1 MEGKDLTKG
10 KLLKNM
16 TILLIP
22 LILTNLLNSIYNIV
36 DGIWIGN
43 LIGESGVSAITNCYP
58 LTLIVTSIS
67 TGLAIATSVLV
78 SQYYGAKEEEK
89 LKSVMGVSYITTFIV
104 GIITAMLMILTSTLW
119 LKLLNTPKEI
129 FDITKQYLII
139 YLIGFIFNYLLT
151 VIMEALRAIGNSK
164 VPLIFV
170 GISTTINLVLDPILI
185 KMGLGV
191 AGAGI
196 ATVIAMLIG
205 TVIAVVYVNTK
216 SKLLKVDFKYL
227 KLNKEYIKQFL
238 KTGLP
243 VIVEEWFI
251 AGVILLE
258 VNISNATGVIGSAS
272 YGVVS
277 KLEQVIMV
285 IGASF
290 KTMATVTVGQFIGDK
305 KIKESINVMKQGL
318 KLVLVPTFLIILVV
332 FVFPR
337 QFCQIFVSSEDV
349 ISMAIMYL
357 SVVGISHI
365 LLPTRQL
372 LHGFIV
378 GTGHTKFVLF
388 SATLA
393 SVVEVTTILI
403 LRRTDLENLVV
414 LGIGILLWVLTEMIL
429 NAIYFFSNKWQQEVI
444 EK

>member
-1 MEGKDLTKG
+1 
-10 KLLKNM
+10 
-16 TILLIP
+16 
-22 LILTNLLNSIYNIV
+22 
-36 DGIWIGN
+36 
-43 LIGESGVSAITNCYP
+43 
-58 LTLIVTSIS
+58 
-67 TGLAIATSVLV
+67 
-78 SQYYGAKEEEK
+78 
-89 LKSVMGVSYITTFIV
+89 
-104 GIITAMLMILTSTLW
+104 
-119 LKLLNTPKEI
+119 
-129 FDITKQYLII
+129 
-139 YLIGFIFNYLLT
+139 
-151 VIMEALRAIGNSK
+151 
-164 VPLIFV
+164 
-170 GISTTINLVLDPILI
+170 
-185 KMGLGV
+185 
-191 AGAGI
+191 
-196 ATVIAMLIG
+196 
-205 TVIAVVYVNTK
+205 
-216 SKLLKVDFKYL
+216 
-227 KLNKEYIKQFL
+227 
-238 KTGLP
+238 
-243 VIVEEWFI
+243 
-251 AGVILLE
+251 
-258 VNISNATGVIGSAS
+258 
-272 YGVVS
+272 
-277 KLEQVIMV
+277 MV

-318 KLVLVPTFLIILVV
+318 KLVLVPTVLIILVV

-403 LRRTDLENLVV
+403 LRKTDLENLVV
-414 LGIGILLWVLTEMIL
+414 LGIGILLWVLAEMIL

>member
-22 LILTNLLNSIYNIV
+22 LVLTNLLNSIYNIV

-43 LIGESGVSAITNCYP
+43 LIGENGVSAITNCYP

-78 SQYYGAKEEEK
+78 SQYYGAKENEK
-89 LKSVMGVSYITTFIV
+89 LKSVMGVSYITTMIV
-104 GIITAMLMILTSTLW
+104 GIITALIMITTSTLW
-119 LKLLNTPKEI
+119 LKLLNTPEEI
-129 FDITKQYLII
+129 FDMTRQYLII
-139 YLIGFIFNYLLT
+139 YLIGFIFNFILT

-164 VPLIFV
+164 VPLVFV
-170 GISTTINLVLDPILI
+170 GISTIINLIFDPILI
-185 KMGLGV
+185 KLGLGV
-191 AGAGI
+191 GGAAI
-196 ATVIAMLIG
+196 ATLIAMLIG
-205 TVIAVVYVNTK
+205 TIIAIVYVNTK
-216 SKLLKVDFKYL
+216 SKLLRIDFKYL
-227 KLNKEYIKQFL
+227 KFNKEYIKQFL
-238 KTGLP
+238 KTGIP

-251 AGVILLE
+251 AGVISLE

-290 KTMATVTVGQFIGDK
+290 KTMATVTVGQFIGNK
-305 KIKESINVMKQGL
+305 QVKESIKVMKQGL
-318 KLVLVPTFLIILVV
+318 KLVLVPTILIILVV

-337 QFCQIFVSSEDV
+337 QFCKIFVSSEDV
-349 ISMAIMYL
+349 ISMAITYL

-393 SVVEVTTILI
+393 SIVEVATILI
-403 LRRTDLENLVV
+403 LRNTNLENLVV

-429 NAIYFFSNKWQQEVI
+429 NAIYYFSKKWQVEVI
-444 EK
+444 EE

>member
-1 MEGKDLTKG
+1 MEGRDLTKG
-10 KLLKNM
+10 NLLKNM

-22 LILTNLLNSIYNIV
+22 LVLTNLLNSIYNIV

-43 LIGESGVSAITNCYP
+43 LIGENGVSAITNCYP

-78 SQYYGAKEEEK
+78 SQYYGAKENEK
-89 LKSVMGVSYITTFIV
+89 LKSVMGVSYLTTIIV
-104 GIITAMLMILTSTLW
+104 GIITALLMIASSTLW
-119 LKLLNTPKEI
+119 LKVLNTPDEI
-129 FDITKQYLII
+129 FDMTRQYLII
-139 YLIGFIFNYLLT
+139 YLIGFIFNFILT

-164 VPLIFV
+164 IPLVFV
-170 GISTTINLVLDPILI
+170 GISTTINLILDPILI
-185 KMGLGV
+185 KLGLGV
-191 AGAGI
+191 AGAAV
-196 ATVIAMLIG
+196 ATLIAMLIG
-205 TVIAVVYVNTK
+205 TIIAVVYVNTK
-216 SKLLKVDFKYL
+216 SKLLKIDFKYL
-227 KLNKEYIKQFL
+227 KFNKEYIKQFL
-238 KTGLP
+238 KTGIP

-251 AGVILLE
+251 AGVISLE

-290 KTMATVTVGQFIGDK
+290 KTMATVTVGQFIGNK
-305 KIKESINVMKQGL
+305 QVEESINVMKQGL
-318 KLVLVPTFLIILVV
+318 KLVLVPTILIILVV

-337 QFCQIFVSSEDV
+337 QFCKIFVSSEDV

-403 LRRTDLENLVV
+403 LKNTNLENLVV

-429 NAIYFFSNKWQQEVI
+429 NAIYYFSKKWQVEVI
-444 EK
+444 EE

>member
-22 LILTNLLNSIYNIV
+22 LVMTNLLNSIYNIV

-104 GIITAMLMILTSTLW
+104 GIVTAMLMILTS
-119 LKLLNTPKEI
+119 
-129 FDITKQYLII
+129 TKQYLII

-164 VPLIFV
+164 VPLVFV

-205 TVIAVVYVNTK
+205 TVIAVVYVNKK

-227 KLNKEYIKQFL
+227 KE
-238 KTGLP
+238 
-243 VIVEEWFI
+243 
-251 AGVILLE
+251 
-258 VNISNATGVIGSAS
+258 
-272 YGVVS
+272 
-277 KLEQVIMV
+277 
-285 IGASF
+285 
-290 KTMATVTVGQFIGDK
+290 
-305 KIKESINVMKQGL
+305 
-318 KLVLVPTFLIILVV
+318 
-332 FVFPR
+332 
-337 QFCQIFVSSEDV
+337 
-349 ISMAIMYL
+349 
-357 SVVGISHI
+357 
-365 LLPTRQL
+365 
-372 LHGFIV
+372 
-378 GTGHTKFVLF
+378 
-388 SATLA
+388 
-393 SVVEVTTILI
+393 
-403 LRRTDLENLVV
+403 
-414 LGIGILLWVLTEMIL
+414 
-429 NAIYFFSNKWQQEVI
+429 
-444 EK
+444 